1 MRILLTGATGCVGQA
16 LVPELTDAGHELI
29 VVVRP
34 DSPSQIAN
42 KHISTVHAD
51 LTQSDFATKLPPEV
65 DAVLHVAQS
74 RRFREFPDGAA
85 EVFAINTAA
94 TFNLVEYACRAKA
107 KSFVFTSTGSV
118 YVPQHEPV
126 AETAPTAPAS
136 FYPASKLAA
145 ESLLAPYSGSLSL
158 SILRLFYV
166 FGPGQTKML
175 VDGLADR
182 IRRGVPISLAGE
194 TGIKLAPTYS
204 GDVARIVRKSV
215 EDGWSGT
222 YNVGSP
228 AIVSLKTLGEGIARA
243 IGKQAEFEQ
252 AGGLA
257 PPTPL
262 PKLDKLGSVFDL
274 SGFTA
279 LDSALAETFG
289 ATAKR
294 VSG

>member
-1 MRILLTGATGCVGQA
+1 MRMLVTGATGCVGQA
-16 LVPELTDAGHELI
+16 LVSDLTEAGHELI
-29 VVVRP
+29 AVVRAE
-34 DSPSQIAN
+34 SPGQILN
-42 KHISTVHAD
+42 KRVSIVHAD
-51 LTQSDFATKLPPEV
+51 LTRSDFSHKLPSEI

-94 TFNLVEYACRAKA
+94 TFNLAEYARRAKA

-118 YVPQHEPV
+118 YVPEYEPV
-126 AETAPTAPAS
+126 SELAPTAPAS

-145 ESLLAPYSGSLSL
+145 ESLLAAYSNTFAI

-166 FGPGQTKML
+166 FGPSQSKML

-194 TGIKLAPTYS
+194 AGIKLAPTFS
-204 GDVARIVRKSV
+204 GDAARMIRKSA
-215 EDGWSGT
+215 EEGWQGT
-222 YNVGSP
+222 YNAGSP
-228 AIVSLKTLGEGIARA
+228 AVVTLKGLGESIAKA
-243 IGKQAEFEQ
+243 VGQPALFEQ
-252 AGGLA
+252 AGGLT

-262 PKLDKLGSVFDL
+262 PKLDKLASVYDL
-274 SGFTA
+274 STITA
-279 LDSALAETFG
+279 LDDALAKTFG